1 MKKSCCVLL
10 ALAALLGCA
19 FPAAVSTAQERQDS
33 MTGLLQRPA
42 PDFTLADTRGTPH
55 SLSEYRHRPVVLVF
69 LCGCQRCAQ
78 FAHLWGQMQRSN
90 AVAPTDTKATKE
102 TKETKEARPLTVI
115 VYAGDAGGVQSLA
128 QQAGLDRQ
136 QTVLL
141 PDLQMGVSLDLYK
154 SMPCPR
160 TLVID
165 SAGVV
170 RHIDGMTDKA
180 PDQGSVAGIAMR
192 TLQGLQNLTVRV
204 TKVVVPSQKRATPPA
219 KAHVRPIARQASKSK
234 RQNRS
239 LQQTVRLPLA

>member
-1 MKKSCCVLL
+1 MKSSYSVLL
-10 ALAALLGCA
+10 VLAALLCCA
-19 FPAAVSTAQERQDS
+19 FPAATQGRQDS

-69 LCGCQRCAQ
+69 LCGCQRCGV
-78 FAHLWGQMQRSN
+78 FAHVWGQMQRSN
-90 AVAPTDTKATKE
+90 AVTPTG
-102 TKETKEARPLTVI
+102 TKEARPLTVI
-115 VYAGDAGGVQSLA
+115 VYAGDAAAVQSLA
-128 QQAGLDRQ
+128 QQAGLDMQ